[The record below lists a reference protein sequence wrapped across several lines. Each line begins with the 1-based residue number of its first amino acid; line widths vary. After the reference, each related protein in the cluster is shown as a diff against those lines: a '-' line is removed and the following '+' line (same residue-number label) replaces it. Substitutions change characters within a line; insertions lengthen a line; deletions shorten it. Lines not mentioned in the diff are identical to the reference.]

1 MENDE
6 LTHGL
11 TNSQWKEVQRCFNA
25 RPAPIRFA
33 DNVNSKQAVINFYLT
48 PLIPETM
55 PAYKSM
61 EKERM
66 ISICY
71 QLYHAKDTEILK
83 ESAVK
88 LIKLIID

>member
-1 MENDE
+1 MKVTETID
-6 LTHGL
+6 GL
-11 TNSQWKEVQRCFNA
+11 MPHQWKEVQRCFNE
-25 RPAPIRFA
+25 RPQPIRYA

-83 ESAVK
+83 ESAIK

>member
-1 MENDE
+1 MKVTETID
-6 LTHGL
+6 GL
-11 TNSQWKEVQRCFNA
+11 NSEQWKEVQRCFNL
-25 RPAPIRFA
+25 RPAPVRFA

-48 PLIPETM
+48 PLIPESM

-83 ESAVK
+83 ESAIK
-88 LIKLIID
+88 IIKLIID